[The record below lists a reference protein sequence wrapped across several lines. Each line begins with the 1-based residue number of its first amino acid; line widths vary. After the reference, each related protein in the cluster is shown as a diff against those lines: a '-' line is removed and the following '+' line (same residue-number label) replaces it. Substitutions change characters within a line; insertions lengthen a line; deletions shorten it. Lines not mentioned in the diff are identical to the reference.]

1 MGPRPA
7 RWRPSPDDLR
17 GLLLPVTAASC
28 CWAARIERAAA
39 LVPPVGHPA
48 SHHVTGHERRPAHR
62 NKSGRPRARTT
73 QVTYCMRAPPAGA
86 VAHGP
91 MATAVSQAKSQL
103 REGRRRWS
111 TAVSQSC
118 PERRASSCKRDRRSH
133 VKRLTGWQLLFRAQ
147 APSGPHANYPQAA
160 HRWQGTTG
168 GQAPQY
174 PAPAKIPRKV
184 LTSVPPQ
191 ISSTTP
197 MVFRPLSPVFRGTSE
212 SSHDRRRNSVIATS
226 VAVYE
231 SMTLCR
237 GSSSGARN
245 RKLVRHWDVLTHGS
259 AVKRSE
265 HAAN

>member
-1 MGPRPA
+1 MSPRPA

-39 LVPPVGHPA
+39 LVPPVGHPT
-48 SHHVTGHERRPAHR
+48 SHHVTGHKQKPADR

-73 QVTYCMRAPPAGA
+73 QVTHCMRAPPAGA
-86 VAHGP
+86 AAHGP
-91 MATAVSQAKSQL
+91 MATAGSQAKSQL

-118 PERRASSCKRDRRSH
+118 PERRASSPKRDRRSQ
-133 VKRLTGWQLLFRAQ
+133 VKRLTGWQLQFRAR

-168 GQAPQY
+168 GQAPQT

-191 ISSTTP
+191 ISY
-197 MVFRPLSPVFRGTSE
+197 SPPPGGFIVGPE
-212 SSHDRRRNSVIATS
+212 
-226 VAVYE
+226 
-231 SMTLCR
+231 LW
-237 GSSSGARN
+237 
-245 RKLVRHWDVLTHGS
+245 LP
-259 AVKRSE
+259 
-265 HAAN
+265 AA